1 MQSSFLSRKH
11 KRVSRVSQPISSGFV
26 DLTAQNDDDD
36 GNSCNNSCDS
46 SKTTS
51 NTSCDVTFVLDV
63 NKYYYDIINPP
74 LQSKYVNPNQPS
86 YVFYKQCI
94 NHKNAYWEVK
104 LTSVRNRISIGVCYI
119 DIIYSN
125 YITNTTTNASSS
137 HGSFLLSSDNYR
149 YNCMN
154 ASQDNKCFK
163 IGFDFYKGDVFILEY
178 IAISSLLLIRKKG
191 APIEIVLPNVY
202 SSPPKKGEDC
212 YYLVPCVLLSEM
224 TDRVEML
231 NVRIYS

>member
-1 MQSSFLSRKH
+1 MQSFLTRKH
-11 KRVSRVSQPISSGFV
+11 KRVSRVSQPISAGFV
-26 DLTAQNDDDD
+26 DLTAQDDDD
-36 GNSCNNSCDS
+36 NDDNNSCISCDS

-125 YITNTTTNASSS
+125 YITNSNDDTLS

-154 ASQDNKCFK
+154 ASQDNKYFK
-163 IGFDFYKGDVFILEY
+163 IGFDFYKGDIFILEY

-191 APIEIVLPNVY
+191 GSSIEIVLPNVY
-202 SSPPKKGEDC
+202 SSPPQKGEHC

-231 NVRIYS
+231 NVRICS

>member
-1 MQSSFLSRKH
+1 MQPFLSRKH
-11 KRVSRVSQPISSGFV
+11 KRLPRVSQPISAGFV
-26 DLTAQNDDDD
+26 DLTAQDEDNDDASGDTR
-36 GNSCNNSCDS
+36 NA
-46 SKTTS
+46 
-51 NTSCDVTFVLDV
+51 CDVTFVLDV

-74 LQSKYVNPNQPS
+74 QSKYVNPDQPS

-104 LTSVRNRISIGVCYI
+104 LTSVRNRVSIGVCYI
-119 DIIYSN
+119 DVIYAN
-125 YITNTTTNASSS
+125 CMANACAS

-154 ASQDNKCFK
+154 VSQDNKRFK
-163 IGFDFYKGDVFILEY
+163 VGFDFYKGDVFVLEY

-191 APIEIVLPNVY
+191 ASTEIVLPNVY
-202 SSPPKKGEDC
+202 SAPPKAESEEHG